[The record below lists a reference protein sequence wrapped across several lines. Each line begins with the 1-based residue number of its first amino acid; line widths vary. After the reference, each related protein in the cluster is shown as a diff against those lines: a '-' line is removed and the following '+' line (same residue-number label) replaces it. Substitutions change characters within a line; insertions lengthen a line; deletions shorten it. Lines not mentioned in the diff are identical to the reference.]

1 MKGRRL
7 NMKII
12 KDPVLFNKI
21 REFLTEY
28 MPVLRKKSSN
38 TVIAYRYTLN
48 IYMEFLQK
56 SQLKALS
63 DITLKD
69 FNQKNI
75 LNFTDWLISERSN
88 KASSA
93 NLRLTHMKKF
103 CRFLMEENILMLS
116 ELSAIRKIGKISD
129 IKTDE
134 IVFLTIEETKLLL
147 SQPNLSKEIGIR
159 DSFFMYL
166 LYDSGCRVQEM
177 LDLKL
182 KDFVISKSGAE
193 LHVIGKGNKFRA
205 TPISKELISM
215 FEDYCHRYHKDIDLN
230 SYLFYTKRNG
240 IISQMSCDNV
250 QNMVK
255 KYGVEAKKIM
265 PSIPHIHPHLFRHT
279 RAIHLYMAGMPLE
292 LVSQWLGHSQIETSL
307 IYARAT
313 TEMKRK
319 AIEKISNKENSV
331 FNNDETFKYS
341 DDDII
346 KKLYGLM

>member
-1 MKGRRL
+1 MK
-7 NMKII
+7 MI
-12 KDPVLFNKI
+12 KDPVLFDKI

-28 MPVLRKKSSN
+28 MPVLRKKSNN
-38 TVIAYRYTLN
+38 TVAAYRYTLN
-48 IYMEFLQK
+48 IYMEFLQRNHSK
-56 SQLKALS
+56 LLGE
-63 DITLKD
+63 ITVKD

-75 LNFTDWLISERSN
+75 LNFTDWLISERNN

-103 CRFLMEENILMLS
+103 CKFLMEENILMLS
-116 ELSAIRKIGKISD
+116 ELSAICKIGKISD
-129 IKTDE
+129 IKTNE
-134 IVFLTIEETKLLL
+134 IIFLTIEETKLLL
-147 SQPNLSKEIGIR
+147 SQPNLNREIGIR

-182 KDFVISKSGAE
+182 KDFVTSKSGAE
-193 LHVIGKGNKFRA
+193 LHIIGKGNKFRV
-205 TPISKELISM
+205 TPISKELVMM
-215 FEDYCHRYHKDIDLN
+215 FEDYRSQYHKDINLD

-240 IISQMSCDNV
+240 VISKMSCDNV
-250 QNMVK
+250 QSMVK

-279 RAIHLYMAGMPLE
+279 RAMHLYMAGMPLE

-319 AIEKISNKENSV
+319 AIEKISNKDNSV
-331 FNNDETFKYS
+331 FKNDEAFKYS

>member
-1 MKGRRL
+1 
-7 NMKII
+7 
-12 KDPVLFNKI
+12 
-21 REFLTEY
+21 
-28 MPVLRKKSSN
+28 
-38 TVIAYRYTLN
+38 
-48 IYMEFLQK
+48 
-56 SQLKALS
+56 
-63 DITLKD
+63 
-69 FNQKNI
+69 
-75 LNFTDWLISERSN
+75 
-88 KASSA
+88 
-93 NLRLTHMKKF
+93 
-103 CRFLMEENILMLS
+103 
-116 ELSAIRKIGKISD
+116 
-129 IKTDE
+129 
-134 IVFLTIEETKLLL
+134 
-147 SQPNLSKEIGIR
+147 
-159 DSFFMYL
+159 MYL

-193 LHVIGKGNKFRA
+193 LHVIGKGNKFCA
-205 TPISKELISM
+205 TPISKELITM
-215 FEDYCHRYHKDIDLN
+215 FEDYCHRYHKGINLD

-279 RAIHLYMAGMPLE
+279 RAMHLYMAGMPLE

-331 FNNDETFKYS
+331 FNNDETFKYA